1 MTRLL
6 SASLLLCLATLGANH
21 SCAAAPEDDQDPLA
35 VLTDPFK
42 ADWRRFKHQYVMPDG
57 RVIDTGN
64 GDVSHSEGQGYAML
78 FAVAADDRE
87 TFETLRAWTERV
99 LQRSDGLHHW
109 RFDPRSEPMIE
120 DPNAAADGEL
130 LIAWALLRAAD
141 RWQERTYLVQARVII
156 QAFESRLVR
165 RIGRR
170 LMIVPWDLADLESP
184 RIINP
189 SYFVFPAM
197 QDIAVEMRSD
207 LWLELYADCLSLVQE
222 ARFGRWQL
230 PPDWLSIDA
239 DNRLGIW
246 SERNPYFSYDAI
258 RIPLHLA
265 WAGHDTRE
273 FLGSF
278 LETWARFP
286 PQRAPDW
293 FDLSPGG
300 AHSRDSAPPGFS
312 AVRSLTETI
321 AALADG
327 ETTSSE
333 PLPTLY
339 VARDYYS
346 ASLIM
351 LARLAEIDWW
361 QARLKADPPR
371 A

>member
-1 MTRLL
+1 MPRLL
-6 SASLLLCLATLGANH
+6 SASLLLCLATLGVNY
-21 SCAAAPEDDQDPLA
+21 SCAAGPEDMENPMA
-35 VLTDPFK
+35 VLTDPFI
-42 ADWRRFKHQYVMPDG
+42 ADWRRFKQHYVTHDG
-57 RVIDTGN
+57 RVVDTGN
-64 GDVSHSEGQGYAML
+64 GNVSHSEGQGYAML
-78 FAVAADDRE
+78 FAVAAGDRE
-87 TFETLRAWTERV
+87 TFDTLRGWTKSV
-99 LQRSDGLHHW
+99 LQRDDGLHHW
-109 RFDPRSEPMIE
+109 RFDPRSQPTIT
-120 DPNAAADGEL
+120 DPNSAADGEL

-141 RWQERTYLVQARVII
+141 RWQDSAYLEQARIII
-156 QAFESRLVR
+156 QAFENRLVR

-184 RIINP
+184 RVINP

-230 PPDWLSIDA
+230 PPNWLSIDD

-246 SERNPYFSYDAI
+246 SERNPHFGYDAI

-278 LETWARFP
+278 LDTWTAFP
-286 PQRAPDW
+286 PQRTPDW
-293 FDLSPGG
+293 FDLSPTGT
-300 AHSRDSAPPGFS
+300 HSRDAAPPGFR
-312 AVRSLTETI
+312 AVRSLSETI
-321 AALADG
+321 AALAVG
-327 ETTSSE
+327 ETTRSE

-339 VARDYYS
+339 EARDYYS

-361 QARLKADPPR
+361 SARRGVKPAPP
-371 A
+371 